1 MQTKENGLEAAES
14 TRLDYTAADTD
25 EHTNELLTVCT
36 GLGKQTPETPQTAH
50 DLMRAI
56 FGETQEISR
65 PFVLAF
71 DGDPRQNKAWGGKI
85 WDGDNVAQTGMN
97 SYFTLST
104 FAPDGSGTV
113 KRQGAFF
120 HSAFGIFLDDIGT
133 KAAGVDR
140 LAGCPPSYLVETTL
154 GNFHAGYLFH
164 DPVEDL
170 AALQGMIN
178 ALATAG
184 LTDPGAKS
192 PETRWGRLPWSRN
205 LKPTAMCDVVL
216 TEFHHDRRYTIAEM
230 VAGLELD
237 VLTNAKRRKAKAKN
251 INAKAEGDDVY
262 VPRADE
268 NHVISALKDAGF
280 YKRPLGDG
288 KHDITCPWAG
298 EHTDGIDAGTAY
310 FEPDDAYPVGGFK
323 CQHGHCSG
331 HRVGDLLTHLDLGW
345 SAARHRA
352 VIRVEAG
359 ELHRVCDAAEKV
371 LAGSRRYY
379 QRGGLVVS
387 VGTDPSTNAT
397 TIRALKP
404 AGLVRALAGAASWE
418 RYDGRSGDYVKAD
431 PPARHVAALFDAED
445 YRHLPALS
453 GLAWQPFLRPDGS
466 VCGNA
471 GYDPGTRLFATFDA
485 RKFNIKTT
493 PTKADAQT
501 AISLLSGL
509 LEECQFADDHDRS
522 AAIAGMLTAVIRP
535 SLTTAP
541 WFHIA
546 APVLGSGK
554 SFLTD
559 IIAAFASPQPAT
571 AQAFPQN
578 EEEARKMMLAALL
591 EGPPVI
597 RFDNLTTDLL
607 PFKTLCSAVTD
618 EFITD
623 RVLGVSKVATV
634 STRSLM
640 LSSGNNVGPV
650 GDMTRRV
657 LPIRLAPTVE
667 IPAAIKYRRDPL
679 AEVRADRGRY
689 VSAAL
694 TIIRA
699 WVLSVE
705 KIEARQQNSFDQW
718 TAWVR
723 KPLLWLGQPD
733 PVAALFR
740 SMETDPE
747 REGIARLYHA
757 WWLVFQDTPIQ
768 TRRLVKTAEEH
779 DADPDL
785 LEALRDIAE
794 ERGVINRRR
803 LGKWLSRHVDRI
815 VDGMTLRSV
824 GEGGKTQNWQ
834 IKSAVTGVSGVPNG
848 GAAQTVKLKN
858 DDDRVDL

>member
-1 MQTKENGLEAAES
+1 MMAAEEVLTLS
-14 TRLDYTAADTD
+14 TDCPL
-25 EHTNELLTVCT
+25 
-36 GLGKQTPETPQTAH
+36 QTPETPETA
-50 DLMRAI
+50 DQFMRAI
-56 FGETQEISR
+56 FGVPQDTVR

-71 DGDPRQNKAWGGKI
+71 HGDPATNRAWAGKL
-85 WDGDNVAQTGMN
+85 WDGNNVAQTRMN
-97 SYFTLST
+97 AYFTLST
-104 FAPDGSGTV
+104 FAPTETGIT
-113 KRQGAFF
+113 KRQGACF
-120 HSAFGIFLDDIGT
+120 HSAFGVYLDDIGT
-133 KAAGVDR
+133 KAAGIER
-140 LAGCPPSYLVETTL
+140 LAGCPPSYLVETTP

-170 AALQGMIN
+170 AALQELIN

-205 LKPTAMCDVVL
+205 NKPTAMCDVVL
-216 TEFHHDRRYTIAEM
+216 TEFHHDRRYSIAEM
-230 VAGLELD
+230 VSGLELD
-237 VLTNAKRRKAKAKN
+237 VLTKDRRRKAKAKN
-251 INAKAEGDDVY
+251 INAKAGGDDVY

-268 NHVISALKDAGF
+268 NPVISALKDAGL

-288 KHDITCPWAG
+288 KHDITCPWAD
-298 EHTDGIDAGTAY
+298 EHTDGIDEGTAY
-310 FEPDDAYPVGGFK
+310 FEPDDTYPVGGFK

-345 SAARHRA
+345 SDARHRA

-371 LAGSRRYY
+371 LASSRRYY

-397 TIRALKP
+397 TIRALKQ

-466 VCGNA
+466 VCAAA
-471 GYDPGTRLFATFDA
+471 GYDLGTRLYATFDA
-485 RKFNIKTT
+485 SKFNIKTT
-493 PTKADAQT
+493 PTKAEAQA

-509 LEECQFADDHDRS
+509 LEECQFADGHDRS
-522 AAIAGMLTAVIRP
+522 AAIAGMLTAAIRP
-535 SLTTAP
+535 SLSTAP

-554 SFLTD
+554 SFMTD
-559 IIAAFASPQPAT
+559 IIAAFASPQPST

-578 EEEARKMMLAALL
+578 EEEARKMLLAALL

-634 STRSLM
+634 STRTLL

-667 IPAAIKYRRDPL
+667 IPAAIKYRRNPL

-694 TIIRA
+694 TIILA
-699 WVLSVE
+699 WILSGE
-705 KIEARQQNSFDQW
+705 KIECRQLNSFDQW

-733 PVAALFR
+733 PGAALFR

-757 WWLVFQDTPIQ
+757 WWLVFQDVPIQ
-768 TRRLVKTAEEH
+768 ARRLVQAAEESC
-779 DADPDL
+779 ADPDL

-803 LGKWLSRHVDRI
+803 LGKWLARHVDRI

-824 GEGGKTQNWQ
+824 GEVGKTQNWQ
-834 IKSAVTGVSGVPNG
+834 IKIAVTGVLGVSNG
-848 GAAQTVKLKN
+848 QSTKSITIEK